1 MSGPALIPYQKKKK
15 MLSES
20 KLSNVF
26 GGGKNKKNKKLDPP
40 GDIMYLGFPILS
52 VLVAVPK
59 RSTFKQMAAV
69 AMDKEWKPMNLTPPS
84 PM

>member
-1 MSGPALIPYQKKKK
+1 VSGPALIRYQKKKK

-26 GGGKNKKNKKLDPP
+26 GGGGKKNKKLDPP

-59 RSTFKQMAAV
+59 GVPSKQMAAV
-69 AMDKEWKPMNLTPPS
+69 AMDKNGNP
-84 PM
+84 